1 MGNMVGM
8 EQRVNKM
15 VAEQLAI
22 NVSRVIPG
30 AAFIEDLGAD
40 SLDKVELV
48 MNLEQAFDIKVKD
61 EDGEKVST
69 IQDVYDLIRSHSP
82 TTLAA

>member
-22 NVSRVIPG
+22 SESRVIPG

>member
-1 MGNMVGM
+1 MSSM
-8 EQRVNKM
+8 EQQVIKM
-15 VAEQLAI
+15 VAEQLSI
-22 NVSRVIPG
+22 NESRVTPG

-69 IQDVYDLIRSHSP
+69 IQDVYDLIRAHMP
-82 TTLAA
+82 PLAA

>member
-22 NVSRVIPG
+22 SESRVIPG

-82 TTLAA
+82 ATLAA

>member
-1 MGNMVGM
+1 MSSM
-8 EQRVNKM
+8 EQQVIKM
-15 VAEQLAI
+15 VAEQLSI
-22 NVSRVIPG
+22 NESRVTPD

-48 MNLEQAFDIKVKD
+48 MNLEQAFGIKVKD

-69 IQDVYDLIRSHSP
+69 IQDVYDLIRSHMP
-82 TTLAA
+82 PLAA

>member
-69 IQDVYDLIRSHSP
+69 IQDVYDLIRSHHP

>member
-15 VAEQLAI
+15 VAEQLSI
-22 NVSRVIPG
+22 NESRVIPG

-48 MNLEQAFDIKVKD
+48 MNLEQAFDIKVAD
-61 EDGEKVST
+61 ADGEKVST
-69 IQDVYDLIRSHSP
+69 IQDVYDLIRAHSAN
-82 TTLAA
+82 TLAA

>member
-8 EQRVNKM
+8 ELRVNKM

-69 IQDVYDLIRSHSP
+69 IQDVYDLIRSHSA

>member
-1 MGNMVGM
+1 MGNMVSM

-48 MNLEQAFDIKVKD
+48 MNLEQAFSIKVAD
-61 EDGEKVST
+61 ADGEKVST

-82 TTLAA
+82 ATLAA

>member
-1 MGNMVGM
+1 MGNTAGM
-8 EQRVNKM
+8 EQRVIKM
-15 VAEQLAI
+15 VAEQLGI
-22 NVSRVIPG
+22 NESRVIPS

-48 MNLEQAFDIKVKD
+48 MNLEQAFGIKVED
-61 EDGEKVST
+61 ADGEKVST